1 MAAGILAINGVCF
14 DLLMRWQPDADPCPE
29 CGFSWDI
36 SAEEGMSIVSGSP
49 SRITGVVEGAD
60 GVTRRPAPGVW
71 SPNSYLWHLVDV
83 LRIGGE
89 RLLTASLD
97 PAAGIPCW
105 DENALAEVRRYDSLS
120 PRVGVVAYE
129 AAVMQWLAV
138 ARSVAGDASV
148 EHPEFGTLTAADII
162 RRNAHEVRHH
172 ELDIRRGVTRQR
184 TSSAGMTGWMSR
196 SDAAEPRSA
205 E

>member
-1 MAAGILAINGVCF
+1 VCF

-29 CGFSWDI
+29 CSFSWDI

-49 SRITGVVEGAD
+49 SRIAGVVEGAD
-60 GVTRRPAPGVW
+60 GVTRQPAPGVW

-97 PAAGIPCW
+97 PAVGIPCW

-172 ELDIRRGVTRQR
+172 ELDIGRGVTR
-184 TSSAGMTGWMSR
+184 
-196 SDAAEPRSA
+196 
-205 E
+205 